1 MQPDDSD
8 AVRQGS
14 TQPWRERLPLPASDA
29 MDAAQ
34 REAAAQLIAGPRK
47 GVYGPFVPLLR
58 SPQLLERVGKLGEA
72 LRFEGVLDAR
82 IRELVTCAVARHV
95 SNQFEWLMHA
105 PLAVKAGVSPA
116 TVEAL
121 RVGARPR
128 GLPRDEE
135 AALEFSAE
143 LLHRHGVSEPAWAE
157 AHALFGE
164 QGVVELTVLVGYF
177 VMVSWLMNAAHTPA
191 QAGAQGGA
199 LPAFPL

>member
-1 MQPDDSD
+1 MRSD
-8 AVRQGS
+8 ESDVVRQGS
-14 TQPWRERLPLPASDA
+14 AEPWQERLPLPATAA
-29 MDAAQ
+29 MDPAQ

-58 SPQLLERVGKLGEA
+58 HPQLLERVGKVGES

-82 IRELVTCAVARHV
+82 VRELVSCAVARHV

-105 PLAVKAGVSPA
+105 PLAVKAGVTAA

-128 GLPRDEE
+128 GLPPDEE
-135 AALEFSAE
+135 AALDFSTE
-143 LLHRHGVSEPAWAE
+143 LLQRNGVSEPAWTE
-157 AHALFGE
+157 AQALFGE
-164 QGVVELTVLVGYF
+164 RGVVELTVLVGYF

-191 QAGAQGGA
+191 QAGAQGTP

>member
-1 MQPDDSD
+1 MQSDDSH

-14 TQPWRERLPLPASDA
+14 ADPWRERLPLPATDA

-47 GVYGPFVPLLR
+47 GVFGPFVPLLR
-58 SPQLLERVGKLGEA
+58 NPALMERVGKVGEL

-105 PLAVKAGVSPA
+105 PLAAKAGVAAA
-116 TVEAL
+116 TLEAL

-128 GLPRDEE
+128 DLPRDEQ
-135 AALEFSAE
+135 AALDFAGE
-143 LLHRHGVSEPAWAE
+143 LLQRHGVSEPAWAE
-157 AHALFGE
+157 AVAVFGE
-164 QGVVELTVLVGYF
+164 PGVVELTVLAGYF
-177 VMVSWLMNAAHTPA
+177 VMVSWLMNAVHTPA
-191 QAGAQGGA
+191 QAGAPGA
-199 LPAFPL
+199 PLPAFPL